1 MQFFRRF
8 WDRLFGKDADQP
20 GLIGREEK
28 YYESFFGK
36 ENQLTETR
44 GRDQYT
50 SKVYDTDKYF
60 IQLIFN
66 KSKAIVKNYIDKF
79 ESINFQE
86 FQNLI
91 RSNFKYFDPRFIGYN
106 LSANQ
111 IVQINAEMD
120 KAIILNHSEIVP
132 VPGEG
137 YTGTYPLK
145 SVLFVIDKDILD
157 FLINSF
163 NAGRKIR

>member
-1 MQFFRRF
+1 MQFFRKF
-8 WDRLFGKDADQP
+8 WERLFGKDPDQP
-20 GLIGREEK
+20 GLIGRDEK

-36 ENQLTETR
+36 ENQLMATSGKDE
-44 GRDQYT
+44 YS

-66 KSKAIVKNYIDKF
+66 RNIAIVKNYIDKL
-79 ESINFQE
+79 ENINFRE

-91 RSNFKYFDPRFIGYN
+91 RSNFRYFDPRFIGYN

-111 IVQINAEMD
+111 IVQINSEMD
-120 KAIILNHSEIVP
+120 KAIILNHPEIVP

-137 YTGTYPLK
+137 FSGTYPLR
-145 SVLFVIDKDILD
+145 SVLFVIDEKILE
-157 FLINSF
+157 FLVNSF